1 MDSIVQGL
9 ADIYGGITYVVAR
22 GAYWVSVVLLIVS
35 ALAALAMVLDLIVTP
50 TRRFVSADRA
60 AQPRDGIILI
70 GQILAGALL
79 VAAVV
84 LAFRDTGNPYVGTI
98 ARAADMDRDAGSELL
113 DSFSFPE
120 KEAQLSGAWLD
131 GTVQQA
137 MKEQMDFFVAQGEI
151 EAALAGYDSFVD
163 TRFLQQVRGRGDG
176 GSRAA
181 VDTGGLEELNVAYF
195 LEWPTANQVAQV
207 EQTYD
212 EALGLAVNWIPF
224 ASGNDMA
231 EAMEAGDIDISYSQG
246 LTPFANFVTGGSDL
260 LLVGVAVS
268 YADADNCV
276 AGRGL
281 GITAEN
287 AAQTL
292 AGQSIYT
299 PLGNVTHFKLLKMM
313 EHLGVD
319 PSTVELIP
327 SEGGTAAVLA
337 LEAGDV
343 AMACAFG
350 GAVNQM
356 IANGG
361 NLVMTGAEQEAI
373 GIRVFDIISTTGDF
387 ADAHPSVVTG
397 FLQVTED
404 ATRAYNDGAGF
415 PWRPIVALVAGT
427 ALMALLVVYR
437 RAGEQRQAG
446 LARYVWLALAVTSV
460 FAVIL
465 AFLQRE
471 DSSIPYMALLLGV
484 FIIARA
490 WFTLARPEVHFDKSQ
505 VVVKTDSRTDSALI
519 VDKLSM
525 VYELPDGGSVEA
537 LEDVSFTLEPGRL
550 LTLLGPSGCG
560 KTTLLNIVAGF
571 LAPTSG
577 EVKLGSEPITGP
589 GQDRGMVFQ
598 RGALFEWLT
607 VNDNVGFGARMNGRS
622 RPASREEVQGL
633 LRIVGLRDFGEK
645 AVYELSGGMQQRVAL
660 ARCLANDPRLIL
672 MDEPLGALDALTREK
687 MQRLVLE
694 LWNETGKTIV
704 LVTHSVEEALYL
716 GDQLFVM
723 APRPGRVEKVYD
735 LPFAKQALTADA
747 RELKTSAEFVRVREE
762 ILGMIWAMEEQIMG
776 TGGGD

>member
-9 ADIYGGITYVVAR
+9 ADIYSGVTYVVAR
-22 GAYWVSVVLLIVS
+22 GAYWVSIVLLVVS
-35 ALAALAMVLDLIVTP
+35 AVAALLMVLDLIFTP
-50 TRRFVSADRA
+50 TRKFLSADRA

-70 GQILAGALL
+70 GQLLAAALL
-79 VAAVV
+79 IGAVV
-84 LAFRDTGNPYVGTI
+84 LAFRDTGNPYIGTI
-98 ARAADMDRDAGSELL
+98 AGVADMDRDAAEPLL
-113 DSFSFPE
+113 DAFSFPE
-120 KEAQLSGAWLD
+120 KDVQLSDAWLE
-131 GTVQQA
+131 GTVQSA

-151 EAALAGYDSFVD
+151 EAALASYDSFVD
-163 TRFLQQVRGRGDG
+163 TSFLERVKGRGDG
-176 GSRAA
+176 GSATA
-181 VDTGGLEELNVAYF
+181 VDTGDLEELNVAYF
-195 LEWPTANQVAQV
+195 SEWPTANQVAQV
-207 EQTYD
+207 ERTYD
-212 EALGLAVNWIPF
+212 EALGLTVNWIPL
-224 ASGNDMA
+224 ASGVEMA
-231 EAMEAGDIDISYSQG
+231 EAMEAGDVDISYSQG

-276 AGRGL
+276 AHPDYGV
-281 GITAEN
+281 TAEN
-287 AAQTL
+287 AAETL

-299 PLGNVTHFKLLKMM
+299 PLGNVTHFKLLKML

-319 PSTVELIP
+319 TATVELIQ
-327 SEGGTAAVLA
+327 SEGGPAAVAA
-337 LEAGDV
+337 LESGDV
-343 AMACAFG
+343 VMACAFG
-350 GAVNQM
+350 GAVNRM

-361 NLVMTGAEQEAI
+361 NLLMTGAEQEAI
-373 GIRVFDIISTTGDF
+373 GIRVFDVISTTGDF
-387 ADAHPSVVTG
+387 AAQHPSVVTG

-415 PWRPIVALVAGT
+415 PWRPIVALVAGA
-427 ALMALLVVYR
+427 ALMALLVGYR
-437 RAGEQRQAG
+437 RASEERQAG
-446 LARYVWLALAVTSV
+446 LARYVWLALAVSSV
-460 FAVIL
+460 LAVIL
-465 AFLQRE
+465 AFLQRN
-471 DSSIPYMALLLGV
+471 DSSIPYMGLLLGV
-484 FIIARA
+484 FIMARA
-490 WFTLARPEVHFDKSQ
+490 WFMLARPEVRFDKSS
-505 VVVKTDSRTDSALI
+505 VAAKTESRTESALI
-519 VDKLSM
+519 VNKLGM

-537 LEDVSFTLEPGRL
+537 LKDVSFTLEPGRL
-550 LTLLGPSGCG
+550 LSLLGPSGCG

-598 RGALFEWLT
+598 RGALFEWLS

-622 RPASREEVQGL
+622 RPASREEVQDL
-633 LRIVGLRDFGEK
+633 LRIVGLHDFGEK

-660 ARCLANDPRLIL
+660 ARCLANDPKLIL

-687 MQRLVLE
+687 MQRLVLD

-723 APRPGRVEKVYD
+723 APRPGRIEKVYD

-747 RELKTSAEFVRVREE
+747 RELKTSPEFVRVREE

-776 TGGGD
+776 TGGEN